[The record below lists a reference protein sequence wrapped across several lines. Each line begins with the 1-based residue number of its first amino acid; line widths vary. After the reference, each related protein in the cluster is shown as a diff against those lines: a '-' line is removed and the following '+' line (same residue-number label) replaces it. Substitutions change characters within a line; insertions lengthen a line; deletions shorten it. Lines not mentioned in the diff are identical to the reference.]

1 MNGLRF
7 GTYEIVKDI
16 VNESFHL
23 YNTHGPIKV
32 LSNIGISA
40 SVGCFSA

>member
-16 VNESFHL
+16 AYDQFHL
-23 YNTHGPIKV
+23 YNTHGYVKV
-32 LSNIGISA
+32 LSNIVISA
-40 SVGCFSA
+40 SVGAYSA